1 MEAEAA
7 AAAGVGVGVGAV
19 AEAASL
25 VGGDGARADAEMPP
39 TEIESPTELPP
50 TVALPQP
57 LLVRFASAA
66 TPAAN
71 GETIGR
77 RALTFVRELTT
88 EGYLGRGAFG

>member
-1 MEAEAA
+1 M
-7 AAAGVGVGVGAV
+7 
-19 AEAASL
+19 
-25 VGGDGARADAEMPP
+25 
-39 TEIESPTELPP
+39 IP

>member
-1 MEAEAA
+1 MKAEVA
-7 AAAGVGVGVGAV
+7 AAAGVRVGVGAV

-25 VGGDGARADAEMPP
+25 VGGNGARADAEMP
-39 TEIESPTELPP
+39 PTELPP

-77 RALTFVRELTT
+77 RALTFVRELST